1 MDYFDADVAYLI
13 GLIVARGQLIEQSD
27 ERRIIIEFPGST
39 MQVEG
44 INSVFDQ
51 PTEIKLGLVDIA
63 SRLRNLLET
72 DIDILDSGHGT
83 HRLLV
88 RFHRNNM
95 MWRNIRTILG
105 DSVHFGAFTVP
116 DILFEPDT
124 PVDWRREFLR
134 GFADVAGN
142 IRRANRY
149 VDGRNRVRLDVLNY
163 KENWDLPIRLCR
175 LLQDYMEVP
184 VQLITWG
191 HPNMGR
197 DFREHQLNIFAVP
210 FLKIGFSF
218 RHKQKVLDELASADQ
233 QNFPNARY
241 TPCPGERAIRHP
253 KENDEREADK
263 THLPEALCGK
273 HFNAYWQICRAL
285 GCPKR
290 PTQQDMDYQEDVEQE
305 VNPP

>member
-13 GLIVARGQLIEQSD
+13 GLIVARGRLVEQSE
-27 ERRIIIEFPGST
+27 ERRIIIEFPGSA

-44 INSVFDQ
+44 ISSTFDQ

-63 SRLRNLLET
+63 FRLRNLLET
-72 DIDILDSGHGT
+72 DIDILDSEQGT
-83 HRLLV
+83 HRILV
-88 RFHRNNM
+88 RFYRNNM
-95 MWRNIRTILG
+95 MWRNIRMILG
-105 DSVHFGAFTVP
+105 KHTHFGAFKVP
-116 DILFEPDT
+116 DFMFDMKIPK
-124 PVDWRREFLR
+124 DWVREFLR

-163 KENWDLPIRLCR
+163 KGNWALPVQLCQ
-175 LLQDYMEVP
+175 LLQDRMDVP
-184 VQLITWG
+184 VQLIAWG

-218 RHKQKVLDELASADQ
+218 RHKQRVLEELAEADQ
-233 QNFPNARY
+233 QAFPNARY
-241 TPCPGERAIRHP
+241 ALCPGERQLQRSK
-253 KENDEREADK
+253 KEDPRESDRR
-263 THLPEALCGK
+263 HLPAALCGK
-273 HFNAYWQICRAL
+273 HFDAYWQICRAL

-290 PTQQDMDYQEDVEQE
+290 PDMKDVGYQEDVEQD
-305 VNPP
+305 VGLS

>member
-88 RFHRNNM
+88 RFHRNNT

>member
-1 MDYFDADVAYLI
+1 MDYCDADVAYLL
-13 GLIVARGQLIEQSD
+13 GLIVARGQLVEQND

-44 INSVFDQ
+44 IQEVFDQ
-51 PTEIKLGLVDIA
+51 PTEIKLGLVDI
-63 SRLRNLLET
+63 SFRLRNLLET
-72 DIDILDSGHGT
+72 DIDIIDSGQGT

-95 MWRNIRTILG
+95 MWRNIRWMLG
-105 DSVHFGAFTVP
+105 DPAHFGAFRVP
-116 DILFEPDT
+116 EFLLNVQT
-124 PVDWRREFLR
+124 PAEWKREFLR

-142 IRRANRY
+142 IRQANRY

-163 KENWDLPIRLCR
+163 RENWQLLVQLCQ
-175 LLQDYMEVP
+175 LLQDHLDVP

-210 FLKIGFSF
+210 FLKIGFNF
-218 RHKQKVLDELASADQ
+218 RHKQRVLEELAECDRT
-233 QNFPNARY
+233 NFPNARY
-241 TPCPGERAIRHP
+241 ASCPGERRVRKRKP
-253 KENDEREADK
+253 DDQREGDSNY
-263 THLPEALCGK
+263 LPAALCGK
-273 HFNAYWQICRAL
+273 HFDAYWQICREL

-290 PTQQDMDYQEDVEQE
+290 PSQKDIDYLEDVEQE
-305 VNPP
+305 VNAP